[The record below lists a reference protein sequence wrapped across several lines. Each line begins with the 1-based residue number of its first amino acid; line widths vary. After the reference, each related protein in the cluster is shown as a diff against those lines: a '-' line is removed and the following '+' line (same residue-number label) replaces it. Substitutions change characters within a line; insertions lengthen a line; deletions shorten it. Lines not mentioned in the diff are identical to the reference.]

1 MIMETIKEKGLDT
14 LRELIIVN
22 NDRFEGY
29 KTAAKE
35 TNDASFKTLFAELS
49 TQSKKFSDELR
60 KLIPPHEEAPDNDE
74 TKIFGDLYR
83 SWMGMKNALTE
94 SNNHAILL
102 SCEFSEDII
111 RKTYDDY
118 IMDPDVP
125 GEVLALVI
133 EQRNELDRIYDL
145 LRFKKKSI

>member
-1 MIMETIKEKGLDT
+1 MIMETIKEKGLDV

-29 KTAAKE
+29 KTAANE
-35 TNDASFKTLFAELS
+35 TNDAGFKALFAEFS
-49 TQSKKFSDELR
+49 MQSKRFSDELR
-60 KLIPPHEEAPDNDE
+60 RLIPPHEEAPGNDE

-94 SNNHAILL
+94 NNNHAILL

-111 RKTYDDY
+111 RKTYDDF

-125 GEVLALVI
+125 GEVLGLVRK
-133 EQRNELDRIYDL
+133 QRSELDRSYDL
-145 LRFKKKSI
+145 LRSKKRSV

>member
-1 MIMETIKEKGLDT
+1 METIKEKGLDT

-35 TNDASFKTLFAELS
+35 TNDASLNALFTEFS

-60 KLIPPHEEAPDNDE
+60 KLIPPHEEAPGNDE

-94 SNNHAILL
+94 NNNHAILL

-111 RKTYDDY
+111 RKTYDDF

-125 GEVLALVI
+125 EEVLALVSK
-133 EQRNELDRIYDL
+133 QRSELDRSYDI
-145 LRFKKKSI
+145 LRTKKKSI

>member
-1 MIMETIKEKGLDT
+1 METIKEKGLDT

-29 KTAAKE
+29 KTAANE
-35 TNDASFKTLFAELS
+35 TDDARFKALFAELS
-49 TQSKKFSDELR
+49 MQSTKFSDELR
-60 KLIPPHEEAPDNDE
+60 KLIPPHEEAPCSDE
-74 TKIFGDLYR
+74 TKIFGELYR
-83 SWMGMKNALTE
+83 SWMEMKNALTE

-111 RKTYDDY
+111 RKTYDDF

-125 GEVLALVI
+125 EDVLALVRK
-133 EQRNELDRIYDL
+133 QRSELDRSYDV
-145 LRFKKKSI
+145 LRTMKKSI

>member
-1 MIMETIKEKGLDT
+1 METIKEKGLDV

-35 TNDASFKTLFAELS
+35 TNDAGFKALFAEFS
-49 TQSKKFSDELR
+49 TQSKRFSDELR
-60 KLIPPHEEAPDNDE
+60 KLIPPHEEAPGNDE

-83 SWMGMKNALTE
+83 SWMGMKNALNE
-94 SNNHAILL
+94 SNSHAILL

-111 RKTYDDY
+111 RKTYDDF
-118 IMDPDVP
+118 ILDPDVP
-125 GEVLALVI
+125 GEVLALVRK
-133 EQRNELDRIYDL
+133 QRSELDRSYDL
-145 LRFKKKSI
+145 LKSKKRSV

>member
-1 MIMETIKEKGLDT
+1 METIKEKGLDI

-29 KTAAKE
+29 KTAANE
-35 TNDASFKTLFAELS
+35 TDDASFKALFAEFS
-49 TQSKKFSDELR
+49 MQSKRFSDELR
-60 KLIPPHEEAPDNDE
+60 KLIPQNEEAPCSDE

-83 SWMGMKNALTE
+83 SWMGMKNALNE
-94 SNNHAILL
+94 SNSHNILL

-111 RKTYDDY
+111 RKTYDDF

-125 GEVLALVI
+125 GEVLALVRK
-133 EQRNELDRIYDL
+133 QRSELDRSYDL
-145 LRFKKKSI
+145 LRTMKKSI

>member
-1 MIMETIKEKGLDT
+1 METIKEKGLDT

-29 KTAAKE
+29 KTAANE
-35 TNDASFKTLFAELS
+35 TNDANFKALFAELS
-49 TQSKKFSDELR
+49 LQSRRFSDELR
-60 KLIPPHEEAPDNDE
+60 KLIPPHEDAPGNDE

-94 SNNHAILL
+94 SNSQAILL

-111 RKTYDDY
+111 RKNYDDY

-125 GEVLALVI
+125 GEVLALVKK
-133 EQRNELDRIYDL
+133 QRSELDRSYDL
-145 LRFKKKSI
+145 LRSKKKSI